1 MTEFWKNRTDPLLS
15 DKGLYIIGNKSLA
28 EKNLYKVGYS
38 GVILRNRLGQINEI
52 LSPSSQEPLLIYG
65 LVVPKKGKSGKPAN
79 ARSKEINQLE
89 KEIHTLYRQ
98 RGLLEV
104 FPGSH
109 RYSEW
114 VREENLDK
122 LFKRIE
128 KLFDDHE
135 MDYNRNFDI
144 HDWRE

>member
-1 MTEFWKNRTDPLLS
+1 MSEFWKNRSDPLLN

-38 GVILRNRLGQINEI
+38 SVLLKNRLGQINEI

-65 LVVPKKGKSGKPAN
+65 LVVPKKGKSGVPAN
-79 ARSKEINQLE
+79 VRAKEINQLE
-89 KEIHTLYRQ
+89 REIHALYKQ

-122 LFKRIE
+122 LFKKIE
-128 KLFDDHE
+128 KLFDDHTI
-135 MDYNRNFDI
+135 DYKRNFQI
-144 HDWRE
+144 YDWRD